1 MTKRLKALFLLGLQ
15 LVIHVISRLWRR
27 RSGDKVFRQNFEPEG
42 LLALTAADR
51 VLMEGWQRCT
61 GCGLCEVVCPD
72 LRLVVAGRHVGPS
85 LWATAYP
92 RDFTALGDFG
102 DAATTILQSGE
113 GLRAGESICPEEVP
127 LMDIVGFLERH
138 GQAVQSAKTQAPR
151 PPHTTKTPLQNM
163 SASAGVFSFLFLFSV
178 LSALGVA
185 GCGKGSSGGSTE
197 QDATTE
203 QVNPFQSATQQT
215 DDLPDPLA
223 ASEATQMPG
232 NLLTPDPTPW
242 RHPAAVDGGT
252 LRRGVGYVPLEFNWL
267 TNNTTAVH
275 DINAYVVETLAMRH
289 QKDPSKWAPLLAR
302 AITVSEDRR
311 VFTVHLRR
319 GVMWHRPAP
328 QALEENRKLPTGAE
342 PIALTARDFE
352 FAFRMLKDVRVSRAA
367 PARSW
372 YTMCERL
379 RVLDDYTFELHW
391 DQPGLAAYLG
401 TMTLQPLPEHIY
413 AFDSSGER
421 YHNPAAMLDAHWYVW
436 PIGTG
441 PYQTEVMDRDAGQ
454 FLMLGR
460 NPLYHN
466 TKPAI
471 AALSYEG
478 VDQESIVERFQQ
490 GLLDVVELSP
500 AQYREMVLSA
510 PIGSAFRTGELRLAT
525 YRDLGFSYIGWN
537 MRQGPTTDKKV
548 RQALTLGMNRERI
561 ARELSQGKARVAV
574 GPFPSISP
582 DSDPSI
588 KPWPFDLP
596 MAARLLDEAG
606 WKDTDGDG
614 FRDRVNEY
622 GESEVL
628 EVGVLFGSAPGDFW
642 TRAIDMY
649 AHDLSLIGV
658 RLVPENAY
666 NSDDNQEARIDTF
679 DFGGFVNGW
688 GMDWENDLFQV
699 WHSSQAD
706 IPAGSNRIG
715 IENDTLDALIDAVR
729 VEVDPAQRLLLQHQ
743 IHRLIHDEQPYTF
756 VVEDEVILA
765 YSDRLQGVQFQT
777 LRPHDLSLTWWIEG
791 GP

>member
-1 MTKRLKALFLLGLQ
+1 MTKRLKALFLLALQ
-15 LVIHVISRLWRR
+15 LVVHVVSRLWRR
-27 RSGDKVFRQNFEPEG
+27 RAGDAVFRQNFEPEG

-61 GCGLCEVVCPD
+61 GCGLCEVVSPD
-72 LRLVVAGRHVGPS
+72 LRQIIEGRHIGPS

-92 RDFTALGDFG
+92 RDFTALGEFG
-102 DAATTILQSGE
+102 GVTAKIAQGGE
-113 GLRAGESICPEEVP
+113 GWREAEAICPEEVP
-127 LMDIVGFLERH
+127 LIDIVGFLSRH
-138 GQAVQSAKTQAPR
+138 GQAVQSAKVQAPR
-151 PPHTTKTPLQNM
+151 QKM
-163 SASAGVFSFLFLFSV
+163 ARAGVGLVSGLVSGLM
-178 LSALGVA
+178 LLCVA
-185 GCGKGSSGGSTE
+185 FVFAACGKGSVGGSTE
-197 QDATTE
+197 PDATAE
-203 QVNPFQSATQQT
+203 QINPFQSASQQT

-223 ASEATQMPG
+223 ASEAIQMPG
-232 NLLTPDPTPW
+232 NLLSPDPTPW

-328 QALEENRKLPTGAE
+328 QALEENRRLPTGAE
-342 PIALTARDFE
+342 PVALTARDFE

-391 DQPGLAAYLG
+391 DQPGLAAHLG

-421 YHNPAAMLDAHWYVW
+421 YHNPAAMLDMHWYVW

-441 PYQTEVMDRDAGQ
+441 PYQTEVLDRNTGQ
-454 FLMLGR
+454 LLMLGR
-460 NPLYHN
+460 NPLYHS

-471 AALSYEG
+471 ASLSYEG
-478 VDQESIVERFQQ
+478 VDQESIVSRFQQ

-510 PIGSAFRTGELRLAT
+510 PPGSAFRTGELRLAT
-525 YRDLGFSYIGWN
+525 YQDLGFSYIGWN
-537 MRQGPTTDKKV
+537 MRQGPTADKRV

-561 ARELSQGKARVAV
+561 ARELSQGKAKVAV

-582 DSDPSI
+582 DSDPTI

-596 MAARLLDEAG
+596 MAARLLAEAG

-614 FRDRVNEY
+614 FRDRINEY
-622 GESEVL
+622 GESEAL
-628 EVGVLFGSAPGDFW
+628 EVAVLFGSAPGDFW
-642 TRAIDMY
+642 ERAINMY
-649 AHDLSLIGV
+649 AHDLALIGV
-658 RLVPENAY
+658 RLIPDNNY
-666 NSDDNQEARIDTF
+666 NTDDNQEARIDTF

-715 IENDTLDALIDAVR
+715 IENDALDALIDAVR

-756 VVEDEVILA
+756 IVEDQVILA
-765 YSDRLQGVQFQT
+765 YSDRLQGVQFQK